1 MRLSNIEFLI
11 EETLRS
17 LGRNAIITAAS
28 ISTTA
33 LTLLVVG
40 IIVIAMVHIEY
51 LSQSLPGKLDI
62 AVFLKPGASLTQAE
76 ALAERVKEWEGVKE
90 AKVVPKEE
98 AWRDLRKELQKE
110 VDLSD
115 IPNPLP
121 HALRLRVDSP
131 ERIITIAE
139 TLRQES
145 MVEEVRAGEEIAEKL
160 RSFNRVLKLV
170 GAILGT
176 VLFVASFVIIGNA
189 IRLAIYARRQEIR
202 IMQLVGATDAF
213 IAAPFILEGASYGLL
228 GGALAYLLLLLSYT
242 YAENHFPL
250 AFVSLL
256 PSNSLWLPLL
266 LLILPFGI
274 FIGLLS
280 SCLSTLYFLSQRR
293 EEFE

>member
-1 MRLSNIEFLI
+1 MRLSSIEFLI

-40 IIVIAMVHIEY
+40 IIVIAMVHIEHI
-51 LSQSLPGKLDI
+51 SQSLPGKLDI
-62 AVFLKPGASLTQAE
+62 AVFLKPNASLSQAE
-76 ALAERVKEWEGVKE
+76 ALAKRVQEWEGVKE
-90 AKVVPKEE
+90 VKIIPKEE
-98 AWRDLRKELQKE
+98 AWRDLQRELQRE

-121 HALRLRVDSP
+121 HALRLKVDSP
-131 ERIITIAE
+131 ERIIAVAE
-139 TLRQES
+139 SLRKEPT
-145 MVEEVRAGEEIAEKL
+145 VEEVRAGEEIAEKL
-160 RSFNRVLKLV
+160 RSFNRVLKSIGV
-170 GAILGT
+170 ILGT

-189 IRLAIYARRQEIR
+189 VRLAIYARRQEIR

-242 YAENHFPL
+242 YVENHFPL
-250 AFVSLL
+250 AFISPL

-266 LLILPFGI
+266 LLILPLGI

-280 SCLSTLYFLSQRR
+280 SCLSTLYFLGQRR